1 VVKTEI
7 WQGSILVLRESHNE
21 FKLGWLT
28 NICRFNKVAGVS
40 RKFYKLIL
48 TRNYEAL
55 TAKGYGNC
63 SLINIMMELK
73 KCSNHAYLVAAGAM
87 VS

>member
-1 VVKTEI
+1 MQHGRHKNQHPDKRLKTLSSLLPPLNRYFI
-7 WQGSILVLRESHNE
+7 
-21 FKLGWLT
+21 F
-28 NICRFNKVAGVS
+28 
-40 RKFYKLIL
+40 RKYYKLIL

-87 VS
+87 VCVHSI

>member
-1 VVKTEI
+1 M
-7 WQGSILVLRESHNE
+7 
-21 FKLGWLT
+21 
-28 NICRFNKVAGVS
+28 
-40 RKFYKLIL
+40 IL

-73 KCSNHAYLVAAGAM
+73 KCSNHAYLVAAGAA
-87 VS
+87 VSFWKI